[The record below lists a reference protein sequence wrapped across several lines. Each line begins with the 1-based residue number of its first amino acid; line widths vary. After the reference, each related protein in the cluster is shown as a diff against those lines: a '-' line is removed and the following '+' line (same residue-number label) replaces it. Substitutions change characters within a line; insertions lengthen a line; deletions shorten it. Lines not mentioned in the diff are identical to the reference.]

1 VSYFSRPE
9 EVLVEWR
16 DRLDSAKGLLGLT
29 SVILGEGDLL
39 MEYPCCQIIGEPVTR
54 QFASTQF
61 FQVFFQMAVWVYHA
75 GLDESHQQRTI
86 EDMELATGVVRFLHE
101 EDNRHLRDENNE
113 NRLIFSYVLNELP
126 GRIRRVGSP
135 DIITTRI
142 LWQGESRILLADS

>member
-16 DRLDSAKGLLGLT
+16 DRLEANKGLLGLT

-39 MEYPCCQIIGEPVTR
+39 MEYPCCQIVGDPVTR
-54 QFASTQF
+54 SWASTQY
-61 FQVFFQMAVWVYHA
+61 FQVFFQAAIWVYHA
-75 GLDESHQQRTI
+75 SLEDSHMQRTI
-86 EDMELATGVVRFLHE
+86 DDMILATRVVRFMHE
-101 EDNRHLRDENNE
+101 EDNRHLRDEAGN

-142 LWQGESRILLADS
+142 LWQGESRITLTDS